1 MLENNPTQNTKPCR
15 ECGDDINPGRYR
27 LGYRLCLFCGEEAA
41 TTERMSWCVVME
53 YSKGNYQFVTTASA
67 HTTLKQ
73 TNPKSIR
80 S

>member
-1 MLENNPTQNTKPCR
+1 MLENQNQITKPCR

-41 TTERMSWCVVME
+41 TTERMSWCVIQE
-53 YSKGNYQFVTTASA
+53 YTKGAYGFVTESA
-67 HTTLKQ
+67 ARKVLLD
-73 TNPKSIR
+73 TNPKNTR